1 MNFQVTLI
9 FQKFIYIKG
18 EIYYS
23 GVVTISSE
31 DDENSAI
38 ILFLSED
45 TSDNDEKKYFLY
57 FENTVGNTDVRK
69 DKTRLNIYQDY
80 V

>member
-9 FQKFIYIKG
+9 FQKLIYIKG

-45 TSDNDEKKYFLY
+45 TSDNDEK
-57 FENTVGNTDVRK
+57 
-69 DKTRLNIYQDY
+69 NIFYILKILSAILMLEKIKRG
-80 V
+80 

>member
-9 FQKFIYIKG
+9 FQKLIYIKG

-45 TSDNDEKKYFLY
+45 TSDNDEKIF
-57 FENTVGNTDVRK
+57 F
-69 DKTRLNIYQDY
+69 IF
-80 V
+80 